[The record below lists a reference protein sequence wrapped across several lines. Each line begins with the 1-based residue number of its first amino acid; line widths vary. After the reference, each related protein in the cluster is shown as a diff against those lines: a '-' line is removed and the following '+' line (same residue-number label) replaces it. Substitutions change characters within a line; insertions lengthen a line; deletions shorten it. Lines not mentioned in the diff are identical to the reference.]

1 MSATALVSDSFSY
14 SCMSTSPE
22 LRVSTLKDCNVP
34 PMSPLNVPKASGP
47 ATGSLTPKRRKLPL
61 KTVVDPTEASWKDD
75 IENQY
80 GGSSSQNVIF
90 SSTKQQPLSIGT
102 PVAHKLVTG
111 RRDMRRSSQSL
122 VARLGASVS
131 SPSFD
136 ISRHSIIP
144 DLMPSVHRNMP
155 LTPKSA
161 ARRVRFLDMEEQQQ
175 SPHEDLLTTQ
185 FPDSCESGMHS
196 HSSDES
202 SDEEEVNNV
211 EQENPFEVSH
221 DDAKDDAKDNDGPM
235 PESTVIEQCPPR
247 DEALNAQS
255 ISDSDAQNA
264 TKNLQEQVLYVDVS
278 DDNVSD
284 DEGVADLPD
293 HAIPASK
300 GRSET
305 LKPVCRKVVSTDGC
319 HVSEANELRN
329 RSDGKL
335 ELVEKVEKEQQTP
348 IALEIEQCEEKQKEQ
363 PGEVV
368 NKVTDTTQHP
378 AKSSSD
384 HDSEDDDSSCG
395 SSDSEDMES
404 GLLAL
409 LNDRETSLARQTKA
423 AEPALTGKCHSGNTL
438 SAPLKITSP
447 SKSVVLKKVMS
458 GKKSVGPLKAHS
470 HNGATHH
477 MKFGSHYKPT
487 SPPKVTTHHR
497 SPYSLPS
504 ATWKVNATR
513 DEEKRSSKENTDWIG
528 HQRHRKSLL
537 RKQHNSS
544 QWIVG
549 DLSADHRQSRK
560 LSSKRKREPSLT
572 RQLR

>member
-1 MSATALVSDSFSY
+1 
-14 SCMSTSPE
+14 
-22 LRVSTLKDCNVP
+22 
-34 PMSPLNVPKASGP
+34 
-47 ATGSLTPKRRKLPL
+47 
-61 KTVVDPTEASWKDD
+61 
-75 IENQY
+75 
-80 GGSSSQNVIF
+80 
-90 SSTKQQPLSIGT
+90 
-102 PVAHKLVTG
+102 
-111 RRDMRRSSQSL
+111 MRRSSQSL

-185 FPDSCESGMHS
+185 FPDSCDSSMHS
-196 HSSDES
+196 HSSD
-202 SDEEEVNNV
+202 DEEEVNNV
-211 EQENPFEVSH
+211 EQENPFEVSD
-221 DDAKDDAKDNDGPM
+221 DDAKDDDGPM
-235 PESTVIEQCPPR
+235 PESTVIEQCPLR
-247 DEALNAQS
+247 DEALNAQF
-255 ISDSDAQNA
+255 ISDSDAQIA
-264 TKNLQEQVLYVDVS
+264 TKNPQEKVLYVDVS
-278 DDNVSD
+278 DDNVSE

-293 HAIPASK
+293 NASHASK
-300 GRSET
+300 
-305 LKPVCRKVVSTDGC
+305 
-319 HVSEANELRN
+319 ANELRN
-329 RSDGKL
+329 QSDGKL

-348 IALEIEQCEEKQKEQ
+348 IALEIEQSEEQQKEQ

-384 HDSEDDDSSCG
+384 HDMEDDDSSCG

-404 GLLAL
+404 DLLAL
-409 LNDRETSLARQTKA
+409 LMDRETSLARQTKA
-423 AEPALTGKCHSGNTL
+423 AEPALTDKCHSDNTL

-447 SKSVVLKKVMS
+447 SKSVILKKVMF
-458 GKKSVGPLKAHS
+458 GKKPVGPLKAHS

-477 MKFGSHYKPT
+477 MKFGSHYQPT

-513 DEEKRSSKENTDWIG
+513 DEEKRSSKENTDWRG
-528 HQRHRKSLL
+528 HQSHRKSLL

-544 QWIVG
+544 QWIVE